1 MCWDRLIQSEEP
13 ASLQQAVR
21 PTIQQSVTKLTIV
34 THDHLTVP
42 VPDAVCEPIEVGAPS
57 YAA

>member
-13 ASLQQAVR
+13 ASLQHTVR
-21 PTIQQSVTKLTIV
+21 PTIQQSVTRLTIV
-34 THDHLTVP
+34 IHDHVTVP

-57 YAA
+57 YVS

>member
-13 ASLQQAVR
+13 ASLQHTVR
-21 PTIQQSVTKLTIV
+21 PTIQQSVTRLTIV
-34 THDHLTVP
+34 IHDHVTVP

-57 YAA
+57 